1 MDVSVSNKQA
11 SQASLDEGP
20 SSREQVHV
28 SFRCVDKSFDQRTK
42 VVDQLNLD
50 VRRGEFLTL
59 LGPSGSG
66 KTTCLM
72 MLAGF
77 EAPDSGTI
85 QIDGQAVHDIP
96 PHARNIGMVFQ
107 NYALFP
113 HMTVAENLS
122 FPHKV
127 RGTPKAERDE
137 RIESALS
144 LVRLGGFGDRKP
156 AQLSGGQQ
164 QRVAIA
170 RSLVY
175 EPNIVLMDEPLG
187 ALDRKLREEMQF
199 EIRRIQRAVGVTMVY
214 VTHDQEEAMVLSDR
228 IAVFNAGKIQQ
239 LADPE
244 TLYEEP
250 TQAFVAGFIGENNQI
265 LGTVESRD
273 VGICH
278 INING
283 ELIQAVPINEPK
295 IGDEV
300 SVSIRPERMVFGR
313 NHLGMSNTFKGKVKD
328 IVFLGDHL
336 RLLATAC
343 GGEEFIIK
351 TSNIA
356 GHGGVLQGDDI
367 FIGWAALDCRAIPL
381 D

>member
-1 MDVSVSNKQA
+1 MTESSVS
-11 SQASLDEGP
+11 SD
-20 SSREQVHV
+20 QVHV
-28 SFRCVDKSFDQRTK
+28 SFQKVDKSFDQHTK
-42 VVDQLNLD
+42 VVDQLDLD
-50 VRRGEFLTL
+50 VKRGEFLTL

-77 EAPDSGTI
+77 EIPDSGTI
-85 QIDGQAVHDIP
+85 EIDGQAVHDIP
-96 PHARNIGMVFQ
+96 PHKRNIGIVFQ

-113 HMTVAENLS
+113 HMTVAENLA
-122 FPHKV
+122 FPQKV
-127 RGTPKAERDE
+127 RGTPKPERDD
-137 RIESALS
+137 RVKSALS
-144 LVRLGGFGDRKP
+144 LVRLGGFDDRKP

-175 EPNIVLMDEPLG
+175 EPEIVLMDEPLG

-199 EIRRIQRAVGVTMVY
+199 EIRRIQREVGVTMVY

-250 TQAFVAGFIGENNQI
+250 DRVFVAEFIGENNHVV
-265 LGTVESRD
+265 GEVESIDGGVCR
-273 VGICH
+273 V
-278 INING
+278 NVNG
-283 ELIQAVPINEPK
+283 EEVQAVPIGNPK
-295 IGDEV
+295 IGDKV
-300 SVSIRPERMVFGR
+300 AVLIRPERMVFGR
-313 NHLGMSNTFKGKVKD
+313 NHVGLSNTFKGQVKD

-343 GGEEFIIK
+343 GDEEFIIK

-356 GHGGVLQGDDI
+356 GHGAMLQGDDV
-367 FIGWAALDCRAIPL
+367 FVGWATLDCRAIPVA
-381 D
+381 